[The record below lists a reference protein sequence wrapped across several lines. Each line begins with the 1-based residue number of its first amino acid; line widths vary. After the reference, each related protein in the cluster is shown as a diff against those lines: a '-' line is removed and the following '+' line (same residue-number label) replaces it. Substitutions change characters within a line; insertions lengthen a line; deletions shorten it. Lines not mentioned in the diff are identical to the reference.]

1 MADTS
6 RFEGQQ
12 IVNSINFFVDSERS
26 AVVGDTQSKG
36 DDLLLGFEGNTI
48 ECKDGEV
55 IRLSLVDFHMPNNQ
69 YNIDAR
75 NSQGTIICSVNGT
88 AMTAGVVA
96 TLVTRGNYYDTDDIA
111 INFASNLGAALSAL
125 SGVPAGL
132 AVLAIT
138 NNNLVDLNTVTTGFA
153 NPVTTPAT
161 PTTILPLTT
170 LGTSLTGKPEKK
182 LLDVTISF
190 KSTASPTTA
199 VAHTITNLKISCQS
213 ANGELYLVLGGERGD
228 NVNTLEN
235 SLKVTITSL
244 AIRVQGYFPMQ
255 LVTEPHVYLRCTL
268 GQNGLESSILGSDET
283 VYNNDIVGSNILAK
297 IARTTESFTYAGN
310 QSHEF
315 FLTLQQRKLN
325 SIGLFLTDSK
335 NRPIGRA
342 KNAGTGTSAGL
353 EATATSDIIP
363 FEKETQSTK
372 GNLYF
377 TATIR
382 IDIIKVYNP
391 NKLQSEPPPNPQ
403 FPSRASGVLS
413 FGSPTGFR

>member
-1 MADTS
+1 MADSS

-75 NSQGTIICSVNGT
+75 NSQGTIICTVNGT
-88 AMTAGVVA
+88 AMTAGVVK
-96 TLVTRGNYYDTDDIA
+96 TLVTRGNYYDIDDIA
-111 INFASNLGAALSAL
+111 INFASNLGAALASL

-132 AVLAIT
+132 AVLGIT
-138 NNNLVDLNTVTTGFA
+138 NNNLSDLNTVTTGFA
-153 NPVTTPAT
+153 NTLLTPAGGAT
-161 PTTILPLTT
+161 FPITTFAST
-170 LGTSLTGKPEKK
+170 LTGKPEKK
-182 LLDVTISF
+182 LLDVAISF
-190 KSTASPTTA
+190 KTTASAGA
-199 VAHTITNLKISCQS
+199 VANHTITNLKISCQS

-235 SLKVTITSL
+235 SFKVTITSQS
-244 AIRVQGYFPMQ
+244 IRVQGYFPMQ

-283 VYNNDIVGSNILAK
+283 TYNNDIVGSNILAK
-297 IARTTESFTYAGN
+297 IARTTESFSYGGN

-335 NRPIGRA
+335 NRPIGRS
-342 KNAGTGTSAGL
+342 KNSGLGTSAGL
-353 EATATSDIIP
+353 ETTATSDIIP

-382 IDIIKVYNP
+382 IDIVKVYNP
-391 NKLQSEPPPNPQ
+391 NKLQSEPPPMPQ

>member
-1 MADTS
+1 MAQSS

-69 YNIDAR
+69 YNIDSR
-75 NSQGTIICSVNGT
+75 NSQATIICTVNGT
-88 AMTAGVVA
+88 AMTAGVVH
-96 TLVTRGNYYDTDDIA
+96 TLVDRGNYYDVDDIA
-111 INFASNLGAALSAL
+111 VNFAKNLAAALGTL

-132 AVLAIT
+132 ALLAIT
-138 NNNLVDLNTVTTGFA
+138 NNNLTNLVTPPTGWTA
-153 NPVTTPAT
+153 
-161 PTTILPLTT
+161 PTG
-170 LGTSLTGKPEKK
+170 GTNIIGKPEKK
-182 LLDVTISF
+182 LLDVSITF
-190 KSTASPTTA
+190 QTTASAGVSAP
-199 VAHTITNLKISCQS
+199 HTITNLKISCQS

-228 NVNTLEN
+228 NVNNLDN
-235 SLKVTITSL
+235 SFKITITTN

-255 LVTEPHVYLRCTL
+255 LITEPHVYLRCTL
-268 GQNGLESSILGSDET
+268 GQNGLESSVLGSDDT
-283 VYNNDIVGSNILAK
+283 TYNNDIIGSNILAK
-297 IARTTESFTYAGN
+297 IARTSESFSYFGN
-310 QSHEF
+310 SQNEF

-335 NRPIGRA
+335 SRPIGRA
-342 KNAGTGTSAGL
+342 KNSGFGTSAGL
-353 EATATSDIIP
+353 ETTSTSEVTY
-363 FEKETQSTK
+363 EKETQSTK

-391 NKLQSEPPPNPQ
+391 NTLQSEPPPMPP
-403 FPSRASGVLS
+403 FPRKATGVIS
-413 FGSPTGFR
+413 FGAPTGFG

>member
-1 MADTS
+1 MADSS

-75 NSQGTIICSVNGT
+75 NSQATLICSVNGT
-88 AMTAGVVA
+88 AMAAGVVH
-96 TLVTRGNYYDTDDIA
+96 TFVTRGNYYDTDDIA
-111 INFASNLGAALSAL
+111 LNFASNLAARLIAL
-125 SGVPAGL
+125 SGFPAGVTL
-132 AVLAIT
+132 SSIV
-138 NNNLVDLNTVTTGFA
+138 NNNLTAQNTAVAGFTNLVQNLTPPQVFTT
-153 NPVTTPAT
+153 T
-161 PTTILPLTT
+161 
-170 LGTSLTGKPEKK
+170 LTGKPEKK
-182 LLDVTISF
+182 LLDVTITFSG
-190 KSTASPTTA
+190 
-199 VAHTITNLKISCQS
+199 AHTITNLKISCQS
-213 ANGELYLVLGGERGD
+213 VNGELYLVLGGERGD
-228 NVNTLEN
+228 NINTLDN
-235 SLKVTITSL
+235 SFKITTLTNS
-244 AIRVQGYFPMQ
+244 IQVQGYFPMQ

-268 GQNGLESSILGSDET
+268 GQNGLESSILGSDEST
-283 VYNNDIVGSNILAK
+283 YNNDIVGSNILAK
-297 IARTTESFTYAGN
+297 IARTTESFSYAGN
-310 QSHEF
+310 SQHEF
-315 FLTLQQRKLN
+315 FITLQQRKLN

-335 NRPIGRA
+335 NRPIGRS
-342 KNAGTGTSAGL
+342 KNSGFGTSAGL
-353 EATATSDIIP
+353 ETTATSDIIP

-382 IDIIKVYNP
+382 IDIVKVYNP
-391 NKLQSEPPPNPQ
+391 NKLQSEPPPMPQ

>member
-1 MADTS
+1 MAQTS

-26 AVVGDTQSKG
+26 SVVSDTQSKG
-36 DDLLLGFEGNTI
+36 DDVHYNFEGNTI

-88 AMTAGVVA
+88 AMTAGVVH

-111 INFASNLGAALSAL
+111 VNFASNLAARLIAL
-125 SGVPAGL
+125 SGMPAGI
-132 AVLAIT
+132 AVTSIV
-138 NNNLVDLNTVTTGFA
+138 NNNLTSQTT
-153 NPVTTPAT
+153 TTAHFT
-161 PTTILPLTT
+161 SISGIL
-170 LGTSLTGKPEKK
+170 GKPEKK
-182 LLDVTISF
+182 LLDVTITFS
-190 KSTASPTTA
+190 

-228 NVNTLEN
+228 NITTLAN
-235 SLKVTITSL
+235 SFKITTTSDTIN
-244 AIRVQGYFPMQ
+244 VKGYFPMQ

-283 VYNNDIVGSNILAK
+283 TYNNDIVGSNILAK
-297 IARTTESFTYAGN
+297 IARTSESFSYAGN
-310 QSHEF
+310 QSGEF
-315 FLTLQQRKLN
+315 FMTLQQRKLN

-335 NRPIGRA
+335 SRPIGRA

-353 EATATSDIIP
+353 EGTATTDIIP
-363 FEKETQSTK
+363 YEKETQSTL

-391 NKLQSEPPPNPQ
+391 NKLQSEPPPMPQ
-403 FPSRASGVLS
+403 FPSRASGIIS
-413 FGSPTGFR
+413 FGSPVGFK

>member
-26 AVVGDTQSKG
+26 SVVGDTQSKG

-75 NSQGTIICSVNGT
+75 NSQATIICTVNGT
-88 AMTAGVVA
+88 AMTAGVVK

-111 INFASNLGAALSAL
+111 INFASNLGAALGSL

-132 AVLAIT
+132 AILGIV
-138 NNNLVDLNTVTTGFA
+138 NNNLSDLNTVTTGFA
-153 NPVTTPAT
+153 NTVGTGSP
-161 PTTILPLTT
+161 PTTFSST
-170 LGTSLTGKPEKK
+170 LTGKPEKK
-182 LLDVTISF
+182 LLDVTMTF
-190 KSTASPTTA
+190 QTTASA
-199 VAHTITNLKISCQS
+199 GAIANHTITNLKISCQS

-228 NVNTLEN
+228 NVNTLDN
-235 SLKVTITSL
+235 SFKITITSQS
-244 AIRVQGYFPMQ
+244 IRVQGYFPMQ
-255 LVTEPHVYLRCTL
+255 LITEPHVYLRCTL

-283 VYNNDIVGSNILAK
+283 VYNNDIIGSNILAK
-297 IARTTESFTYAGN
+297 IARTSESFSYFGN
-310 QSHEF
+310 SQHEF

-342 KNAGTGTSAGL
+342 KNSNLGTSAGL
-353 EATATSDIIP
+353 ETTATSDIIP

-382 IDIIKVYNP
+382 IDIVKVYNP
-391 NKLQSEPPPNPQ
+391 NKLQSEPPPMPQ

>member
-1 MADTS
+1 MADSS

-12 IVNSINFFVDSERS
+12 VVNSINFFVDSERS
-26 AVVGDTQSKG
+26 SIVGDTQSKG
-36 DDLLLGFEGNTI
+36 DDVHYGFEGNTI

-55 IRLSLVDFHMPNNQ
+55 IKLSLVDFHMPNNQ
-69 YNIDAR
+69 YNVDAR

-96 TLVTRGNYYDTDDIA
+96 TLVDRGNYYDTDDIA
-111 INFASNLGAALSAL
+111 VNFASKLVTALAALTGA
-125 SGVPAGL
+125 PAGL
-132 AVLAIT
+132 AAHTIV
-138 NNNLVDLNTVTTGFA
+138 NNNLTTQTTVPTGW
-153 NPVTTPAT
+153 
-161 PTTILPLTT
+161 TT
-170 LGTSLTGKPEKK
+170 LSGIIGKPEKK
-182 LLDVTISF
+182 LLDVTITT
-190 KSTASPTTA
+190 KTTA
-199 VAHTITNLKISCQS
+199 ATPGAHTITNLKISCQS
-213 ANGELYLVLGGERGD
+213 ANGELYLILGGERGD
-228 NVNTLEN
+228 NVTTLANSFKITIDTNT
-235 SLKVTITSL
+235 
-244 AIRVQGYFPMQ
+244 IRIQGYFPMQ

-283 VYNNDIVGSNILAK
+283 TYNNDIVGSNILAK
-297 IARTTESFTYAGN
+297 IARTSESFSYAGN
-310 QSHEF
+310 QSGEF
-315 FLTLQQRKLN
+315 FMTLQQRKLN

-335 NRPIGRA
+335 SRPIGRA

-353 EATATSDIIP
+353 EGTATSDIIP

-391 NKLQSEPPPNPQ
+391 NKLQSEAPPLPQ
-403 FPSRASGVLS
+403 FPSRSSGVLS

>member
-26 AVVGDTQSKG
+26 SVVGDTQSKG

-75 NSQGTIICSVNGT
+75 NSQATIICTVNGT
-88 AMTAGVVA
+88 AMTAGVVK

-111 INFASNLGAALSAL
+111 INFASNLGAALGSL

-132 AVLAIT
+132 AILGIV
-138 NNNLVDLNTVTTGFA
+138 NNNLSDLNTVTTGFA
-153 NPVTTPAT
+153 NTVGTGSP
-161 PTTILPLTT
+161 PTTFSST
-170 LGTSLTGKPEKK
+170 LTGKPEKK
-182 LLDVTISF
+182 LLDVTMTF
-190 KSTASPTTA
+190 QTTASA
-199 VAHTITNLKISCQS
+199 GAIANHTITNLKISCQS

-228 NVNTLEN
+228 NVNTLDN
-235 SLKVTITSL
+235 SFKITITSQS
-244 AIRVQGYFPMQ
+244 IRVQGYFPMQ
-255 LVTEPHVYLRCTL
+255 LITEPHVYLRCTL

-283 VYNNDIVGSNILAK
+283 VYNNDIIGSNILAK
-297 IARTTESFTYAGN
+297 IARTSESFSYFGN
-310 QSHEF
+310 SQHEF

-342 KNAGTGTSAGL
+342 KNSNLGTSAGL
-353 EATATSDIIP
+353 ETTATSDIIP

-382 IDIIKVYNP
+382 IDIVKVYNP
-391 NKLQSEPPPNPQ
+391 NKLQSEPPAMPQ

>member
-1 MADTS
+1 MAQSS

-26 AVVGDTQSKG
+26 SVVGDTQSKG

-75 NSQGTIICSVNGT
+75 NSQGTIICTVNGT
-88 AMTAGVVA
+88 AMAAGAVH

-111 INFASNLGAALSAL
+111 INFAANLAARLIAL
-125 SGVPAGL
+125 SGMPAGIAL
-132 AVLAIT
+132 SSIV
-138 NNNLVDLNTVTTGFA
+138 NNNLTAQSTVTTGFT
-153 NPVTTPAT
+153 NPTGGGIITTT
-161 PTTILPLTT
+161 
-170 LGTSLTGKPEKK
+170 LTGKPEKK
-182 LLDVTISF
+182 LLDVTITF
-190 KSTASPTTA
+190 DR
-199 VAHTITNLKISCQS
+199 AHTITNLKVSCQS

-228 NVNTLEN
+228 NVNTLDN
-235 SLKVTITSL
+235 SFKITSNSTS
-244 AIRVQGYFPMQ
+244 ITVQGYFPMQ
-255 LVTEPHVYLRCTL
+255 LITEPHVYLRCTL
-268 GQNGLESSILGSDET
+268 GQNGLESSVLGSDDT
-283 VYNNDIVGSNILAK
+283 TYNNDIIGSNILAK
-297 IARTTESFTYAGN
+297 IARTSESFSYFGN
-310 QSHEF
+310 SQNEF

-335 NRPIGRA
+335 SRPISRP
-342 KNAGTGTSAGL
+342 KNSGSGTSAGL
-353 EATATSDIIP
+353 ETTSGSEVTY
-363 FEKETQSTK
+363 EKETQSTK

-391 NKLQSEPPPNPQ
+391 NTLQSEPPPMPP
-403 FPSRASGVLS
+403 FPRKATGVIS
-413 FGSPTGFR
+413 FGSPTGFN

>member
-26 AVVGDTQSKG
+26 SIVGDTQSKG

-75 NSQGTIICSVNGT
+75 NSQATIICTVNGT
-88 AMTAGVVA
+88 AMAAGVVK
-96 TLVTRGNYYDTDDIA
+96 TLVDRGNYYDTDDIA
-111 INFASNLGAALSAL
+111 INFAKNLGAALADL

-132 AVLAIT
+132 EVLGIV
-138 NNNLVDLNTVTTGFA
+138 NNNLTSQNTVTTGFA
-153 NPVTTPAT
+153 NTVTTVTPPAP
-161 PTTILPLTT
+161 PTTFAST
-170 LGTSLTGKPEKK
+170 LTGKPEKK
-182 LLDVTISF
+182 LLDVTMTF
-190 KSTASPTTA
+190 KSTASATA
-199 VAHTITNLKISCQS
+199 VAHTITDLKISCQS

-228 NVNTLEN
+228 DVNALDN
-235 SLKVTITSL
+235 SFKVTITSTS
-244 AIRVQGYFPMQ
+244 IRVQGYFPMQ

-268 GQNGLESSILGSDET
+268 GQNGLESSILASDET

-297 IARTTESFTYAGN
+297 IARTTESFSYGGN

-335 NRPIGRA
+335 NRPIGRP
-342 KNAGTGTSAGL
+342 KNSGNGTSAGL
-353 EATATSDIIP
+353 ETTSTSDVTY
-363 FEKETQSTK
+363 EKETQSTK

-382 IDIIKVYNP
+382 IDIVKVYNP
-391 NKLQSEPPPNPQ
+391 NKLQSEPPPMPQ

>member
-75 NSQGTIICSVNGT
+75 NSQATLICSVNGT
-88 AMTAGVVA
+88 AMAAGVVH
-96 TLVTRGNYYDTDDIA
+96 TFVTRGNYYDTDDIA
-111 INFASNLGAALSAL
+111 INFASNLAARLLAL
-125 SGVPAGL
+125 SGMPSP
-132 AVLAIT
+132 AIT
-138 NNNLVDLNTVTTGFA
+138 VSSIVNNNLKAQNTVTTGFSQA
-153 NPVTTPAT
+153 AITGPPVVLATT
-161 PTTILPLTT
+161 
-170 LGTSLTGKPEKK
+170 LTGKPEKK
-182 LLDVTISF
+182 LLDVTITFSG
-190 KSTASPTTA
+190 
-199 VAHTITNLKISCQS
+199 AHTITNLKISCQS
-213 ANGELYLVLGGERGD
+213 VNGELYLVLGGERGD
-228 NVNTLEN
+228 NINTLDN
-235 SLKVTITSL
+235 SFKITIGSTT
-244 AIRVQGYFPMQ
+244 IQVQGYFPMQ

-268 GQNGLESSILGSDET
+268 GQNGLESSILGSDEST
-283 VYNNDIVGSNILAK
+283 YNNDIIGSNILAK
-297 IARTTESFTYAGN
+297 IARTSESFSYAGN

-342 KNAGTGTSAGL
+342 KNSNLGTSAGL
-353 EATATSDIIP
+353 ETTATSDIIP

-382 IDIIKVYNP
+382 IDIVKVYNP
-391 NKLQSEPPPNPQ
+391 NKLQSEPPPMPQ
-403 FPSRASGVLS
+403 FPSRANGVLS

>member
-1 MADTS
+1 MAQTS

-12 IVNSINFFVDSERS
+12 IVNSINFFVDTERS
-26 AVVGDTQSKG
+26 SIVGDTQSKG
-36 DDLLLGFEGNTI
+36 DDIHNGFEGNTI

-75 NSQGTIICSVNGT
+75 NSQATLICSVNGT
-88 AMTAGVVA
+88 AMAAGEVH

-111 INFASNLGAALSAL
+111 INFASNLAARLLAL
-125 SGVPAGL
+125 TGMPAG
-132 AVLAIT
+132 IT
-138 NNNLVDLNTVTTGFA
+138 LTSIVNNNLVAQNTLITGFNNLTTTGPPPH
-153 NPVTTPAT
+153 NVV
-161 PTTILPLTT
+161 PTA
-170 LGTSLTGKPEKK
+170 LTGKPEKK
-182 LLDVTISF
+182 LLDVTITFSV
-190 KSTASPTTA
+190 P
-199 VAHTITNLKISCQS
+199 HTITNLKISCQS

-228 NVNTLEN
+228 NVNTLDN
-235 SLKVTITSL
+235 SLKITTTSATIT
-244 AIRVQGYFPMQ
+244 VQGYFPMQ
-255 LVTEPHVYLRCTL
+255 LITEPHVYLRCTL

-297 IARTTESFTYAGN
+297 IARTTESFSYAGN
-310 QSHEF
+310 SQHEF
-315 FLTLQQRKLN
+315 FVTLQQRKLN

-335 NRPIGRA
+335 SRPIGRP
-342 KNAGTGTSAGL
+342 KNSGNGTSAGL
-353 EATATSDIIP
+353 ETTSTSDVTY
-363 FEKETQSTK
+363 EKETQSTK

-382 IDIIKVYNP
+382 IDIVKVYNP
-391 NKLQSEPPPNPQ
+391 NVLQSEPPPLPQ

>member
-1 MADTS
+1 MAQSS

-12 IVNSINFFVDSERS
+12 IVNSINFFVDSERT

-36 DDLLLGFEGNTI
+36 DDMLLGFEGNTI

-75 NSQGTIICSVNGT
+75 NSQATIICTVNGT
-88 AMTAGVVA
+88 AMTAGVVH
-96 TLVTRGNYYDTDDIA
+96 TLVDRGNYYDTDDIA
-111 INFASNLGAALSAL
+111 VNFAKNLAAALGTL

-132 AVLAIT
+132 ALLAIT
-138 NNNLVDLNTVTTGFA
+138 NNNLSSLVTAPTGWTA
-153 NPVTTPAT
+153 PSGASS
-161 PTTILPLTT
+161 II
-170 LGTSLTGKPEKK
+170 GKPEKK
-182 LLDVTISF
+182 LLDVSITF
-190 KSTASPTTA
+190 QTTASPGVSA
-199 VAHTITNLKISCQS
+199 AHTITNLKISCQS

-235 SLKVTITSL
+235 SFKITITSL

-255 LVTEPHVYLRCTL
+255 LITEPHVYLRCTL
-268 GQNGLESSILGSDET
+268 GQNGLESSVLGSDDT
-283 VYNNDIVGSNILAK
+283 IYNNDIIGSNILAK
-297 IARTTESFTYAGN
+297 IARTSESFSYFGN
-310 QSHEF
+310 SQNEF

-335 NRPIGRA
+335 SRPISRP
-342 KNAGTGTSAGL
+342 KNSGNGTSAGL
-353 EATATSDIIP
+353 ETTSGSEVTY
-363 FEKETQSTK
+363 EKETQSTK

-391 NKLQSEPPPNPQ
+391 NTLQSEPPPMPP
-403 FPSRASGVLS
+403 FPRKATGVIS
-413 FGSPTGFR
+413 FGSPTGFN

>member
-1 MADTS
+1 MADSS

-75 NSQGTIICSVNGT
+75 NSQATIICSVNGT
-88 AMTAGVVA
+88 AMTAGVVK
-96 TLVTRGNYYDTDDIA
+96 TLVDRGNYYDTDDIA
-111 INFASNLGAALSAL
+111 INFAKNLGAALGSL

-132 AVLAIT
+132 AVLGIV
-138 NNNLVDLNTVTTGFA
+138 NNNLSDLNTVTTGFA
-153 NPVTTPAT
+153 NTLLTPAAAF
-161 PTTILPLTT
+161 PITTFAST
-170 LGTSLTGKPEKK
+170 LTGKPEKK

-190 KSTASPTTA
+190 KTTASPDTA
-199 VAHTITNLKISCQS
+199 AAHTITNLKISCQS

-235 SLKVTITSL
+235 SFKVTITSF

-283 VYNNDIVGSNILAK
+283 TYNNDIVGSNILAK
-297 IARTTESFTYAGN
+297 IARTTESFSYSGN
-310 QSHEF
+310 SQHEF
-315 FLTLQQRKLN
+315 FVTLQQRKLN

-342 KNAGTGTSAGL
+342 KNSGLGTSAGL
-353 EATATSDIIP
+353 ETTATSDIIP

-382 IDIIKVYNP
+382 IDIVKVYNP
-391 NKLQSEPPPNPQ
+391 NKLQSEPPPMPQ
-403 FPSRASGVLS
+403 FPSRSSGVLS

>member
-75 NSQGTIICSVNGT
+75 NSQGTLICSVNGT
-88 AMTAGVVA
+88 PMAAGVVH
-96 TLVTRGNYYDTDDIA
+96 TFVERGNYYDTDDIA
-111 INFASNLGAALSAL
+111 INFGANLAARLIAL
-125 SGVPAGL
+125 SGMPGGISLISIV
-132 AVLAIT
+132 
-138 NNNLVDLNTVTTGFA
+138 NNNLVAQNSVTTGFSNVA
-153 NPVTTPAT
+153 LTPANGLLIT
-161 PTTILPLTT
+161 KFAST
-170 LGTSLTGKPEKK
+170 LTGKPEKK
-182 LLDVTISF
+182 LLDVELTF
-190 KSTASPTTA
+190 STN
-199 VAHTITNLKISCQS
+199 HTITNLKISCQS
-213 ANGELYLVLGGERGD
+213 VNGELYLVLGGERGD
-228 NVNTLEN
+228 NITNLDN
-235 SLKVTITSL
+235 SFKITTG
-244 AIRVQGYFPMQ
+244 ATTIRVQGYFPMQ
-255 LVTEPHVYLRCTL
+255 LITEPHVYLRCTL
-268 GQNGLESSILGSDET
+268 GQNGLESSILGSDEST
-283 VYNNDIVGSNILAK
+283 YNNDIVGSNILAK
-297 IARTTESFTYAGN
+297 IARTTESFSYAGN

-342 KNAGTGTSAGL
+342 KNSSLGTSAGL
-353 EATATSDIIP
+353 ETTATSDIIP

-382 IDIIKVYNP
+382 IDIVKVYNP
-391 NKLQSEPPPNPQ
+391 NKLQSEPPPMPQ
-403 FPSRASGVLS
+403 FPSRSSGVLS